1 MATDFERLIKHIVV
15 PLVVHPEDVLVKTLA
30 EDESQLNIQLLV
42 NEKDL
47 GRVIGKGGKIASA
60 IRTILYAG
68 ASKDGKRIHL
78 DIDSFSL

>member
-1 MATDFERLIKHIVV
+1 MATDFEKLIKHIVM
-15 PLVVHPEDVLVKTLA
+15 PLVVYPDDVLVKILA
-30 EDESQLNIQLLV
+30 EEDTQLNIQLLV

-78 DIDSFSL
+78 DIDSYSL